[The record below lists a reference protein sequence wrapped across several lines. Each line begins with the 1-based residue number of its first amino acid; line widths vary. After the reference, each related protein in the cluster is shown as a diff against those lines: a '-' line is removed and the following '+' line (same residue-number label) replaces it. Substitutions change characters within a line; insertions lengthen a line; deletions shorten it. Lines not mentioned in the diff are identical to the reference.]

1 MNNPMTHTMTSFTGL
16 TLNAH
21 RRASEA
27 PPPCGGRLARYADA
41 PAFSMPQRVAVPSS
55 SSAPS
60 SAGEKREVKE
70 CSMLCSSVAALCR
83 LPDHG
88 AGQGVRSARSAR
100 RTCQPYSPCPRTDAS
115 RWRPACRRTCS
126 PVEGPSIRLGG
137 DRRRV
142 HGYHLLPQPRTGCY
156 TGGPSLTVER
166 LVKG

>member
-83 LPDHG
+83 LSDHG
-88 AGQGVRSARSAR
+88 AGQGVHSARPAR
-100 RTCQPYSPCPRTDAS
+100 RPCQPHSLCPRTYAS
-115 RWRPACRRTCS
+115 AWRPAC
-126 PVEGPSIRLGG
+126 VAAHAAPSRALPFGWEAIVDESTGTVYYHNRALGATQW
-137 DRRRV
+137 DR
-142 HGYHLLPQPRTGCY
+142 
-156 TGGPSLTVER
+156 PSL
-166 LVKG
+166 